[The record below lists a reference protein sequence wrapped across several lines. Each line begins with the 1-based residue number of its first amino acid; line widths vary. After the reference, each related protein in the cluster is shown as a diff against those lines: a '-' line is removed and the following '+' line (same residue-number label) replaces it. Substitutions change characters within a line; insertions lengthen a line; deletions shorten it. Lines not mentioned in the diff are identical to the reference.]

1 MGAATTVIAFI
12 AVVAAATL
20 LKSAIRWYFRRPR

>member
-1 MGAATTVIAFI
+1 MAITVIGFI
-12 AVVAAATL
+12 AVVGAATL